1 MPEKLKNLE
10 SLYLQEQEKYLK
22 EQHEKRERIN
32 KRKANST
39 NNNGFMFVD
48 TDIGSRNHMQI
59 IVMIMKPLQEEM
71 FVQKFD
77 DISIAVNCMP
87 SICAMYDVR
96 QIYIDI
102 SGYGKGIS
110 DAISHTFIGN
120 NEIDIVPMRTRSMN
134 LW

>member
-22 EQHEKRERIN
+22 EQHEKRERID

-59 IVMIMKPLQEEM
+59 VFKL
-71 FVQKFD
+71 D
-77 DISIAVNCMP
+77 
-87 SICAMYDVR
+87 
-96 QIYIDI
+96 
-102 SGYGKGIS
+102 GYSKCVVG
-110 DAISHTFIGN
+110 D
-120 NEIDIVPMRTRSMN
+120 EIK
-134 LW
+134 